1 MRDGARARDRVR
13 KKVKVRRRRHLWG
26 FRRGGVACLDKAIRG
41 SELVVGGRRLGL
53 GRLRSRSHRGGGVV
67 VLEGEVILLFHS
79 YGLGIRVGGWMD
91 GSSIFLVA
99 YIYCT

>member
-67 VLEGEVILLFHS
+67 VLEGEVVLLVLPTAWE
-79 YGLGIRVGGWMD
+79 YEWVDGWMD
-91 GSSIFLVA
+91 HQYF
-99 YIYCT
+99 